1 MLFQRGAMQVFGY
14 GLVRGWLAGQNE
26 TTAHPMDG
34 LRDRLTGEE
43 IVAQVNRPKV
53 CNRWT
58 MPGQPAFGGIAF
70 TILLLRAV
78 LGCDELGWQRQN
90 AGVARRYH
98 GSAQKGVEVFGAAVR
113 TPPGRAALAVDLART
128 EVFRSVQRDQ
138 HPASEA
144 LKRRE
149 YALDLDSFKEQRMS
163 AAGEAPSSI
172 RRI

>member
-1 MLFQRGAMQVFGY
+1 MRRWF
-14 GLVRGWLAGQNE
+14 AGQDE
-26 TTAHPMDG
+26 GAAHLTDG
-34 LRDRLTGEE
+34 LDDRLTGEK
-43 IVAQVNRPKV
+43 IGRPAEGA
-53 CNRWT
+53 
-58 MPGQPAFGGIAF
+58 PLPDLAGPASVWRHCVHN
-70 TILLLRAV
+70 LLLRAV
-78 LGCDELGWQRQN
+78 MGRDELGWQRQN